1 MVFSFTF
8 VQMDILYTIG
18 WIALTLV
25 FIGFFAGYE
34 IAFVSVNRL
43 SIELKKKQ
51 GKRSGIILGKFME
64 EPAKFIG
71 ACLVGLNIFLVI
83 YGLLFSELLH
93 TSLWNPFKIENQF
106 IKLLVDAVLSTFV
119 VLIFGEFIPKAI
131 FKGKNDSLLAFFAP
145 VANLFYKLLQPL
157 AAFFVDVAEWILKY
171 LFNVNVKN
179 KSEAFT
185 HVDLEHFINQNQEQA
200 TDNPEHS
207 KELLKNAMSL
217 PTIKIRECLVPRK
230 EIEGVDINMP
240 LDEIKQHFI
249 NTKLSKLIVYDD
261 SIDEIKGYIHQLD
274 LFKKP
279 ISIKEIL
286 LPIPVVPE
294 SMAAA
299 DLISKFSKERKSIAW
314 VVDEFGG
321 TAGIITMEDLLEEIF
336 GEIKDEHDVE
346 EFVEKQI
353 SQTDFIFSG
362 RIELDYLRENFGL
375 QFPEDTEAET
385 LSGYIISKHETI
397 PQPKEVIIADNYQFD
412 ILNVSDTRIEMV
424 KMKVLK

>member
-1 MVFSFTF
+1 MNEV
-8 VQMDILYTIG
+8 YTIG
-18 WIALTLV
+18 WIVLTLI

-51 GKRSGIILGKFME
+51 GKSSGIILGKFME
-64 EPAKFIG
+64 SPAKFIG

-93 TSLWNPFKIENQF
+93 SSIWQPFHIENQF
-106 IKLLVDAVLSTFV
+106 VKLVVDAAFSTLI
-119 VLIFGEFIPKAI
+119 VLIFGEFLPKAI

-145 VANLFYKLLQPL
+145 VANLFYKILQPL
-157 AAFFVDVAEWILKY
+157 AALFVDISEWILKY
-171 LFNVNVKN
+171 LFNINVKN
-179 KSEAFT
+179 KTEAFT
-185 HVDLEHFINQNQEQA
+185 HVDLEHFINQNEDH
-200 TDNPEHS
+200 TEDNPEHS

-217 PTIKIRECLVPRK
+217 PSLKIRECLVPRT
-230 EIEGVDINMP
+230 EIEGVDITATIG
-240 LDEIKQHFI
+240 EIKQHFV
-249 NTKLSKLIVYDD
+249 NTKLSKLIIYDE
-261 SIDEIKGYIHQLD
+261 SIDEIKGYVHQLD
-274 LFKKP
+274 LYKRP
-279 ISIKEIL
+279 ASIQDIL

-294 SMAAA
+294 SMGAA
-299 DLISKFSKERKSIAW
+299 DLINKFTKEHKSIAW

-353 SQTDFIFSG
+353 SQTEFIFSG
-362 RIELDYLRENFGL
+362 RLELDYIKEQYNLS
-375 QFPEDTEAET
+375 FPEDSESET
-385 LSGYIISKHETI
+385 LSGFIITRHEAI
-397 PQPKEVIIADNYQFD
+397 PATKEKIVIDNYQFD

-424 KMKVLK
+424 KMKVLR